1 MFGIFQFIRGKL
13 RLGDAKMGIFTR
25 FFKNNRDKL
34 ADRHM
39 SEPSGEKE
47 VQCSRRLSENVT
59 YILDAFHQTNDLKIR
74 VLKKGDAALLYFESL
89 AEHEKIHEKI
99 FAPLEMGHTD
109 DVFQLPNAKK
119 TSDLEE
125 AVRTLLRGHAIYME
139 EGKKEISQFSVTS
152 SFGRTPEEPQN
163 EKVVRGAHDGFVEN
177 MMTNINLIR
186 KRVEHRDLTIKY
198 FKLGKKTNT
207 NVSVIYMDGIA
218 DPTLVQEIETRLHSV
233 DSDMIHSPG
242 HVEEFIEDQSNSPFP
257 QMLNT
262 ERPDRV
268 AANLVEGRVAI
279 MSEGSPTTLIAPAT
293 FFMFYQAPD
302 DYNMRWFTGTFVRLI
317 RLFSFIIAIGLP
329 AFYIAVVSFHFE
341 VIPDELII
349 PVKASINEI
358 AYPPILEA
366 LVMVIIIELIREAG
380 IRLPAPIGQTIGIVG
395 GLVIGDA
402 VVRAGLVSNLMV
414 IVVALTAIASFVV
427 PSNELSTALRLL
439 TFPLIILAG
448 TLGFIGIV
456 FGMLIILTHLT
467 RLHSFGVP
475 YFAPLAPLSLV
486 DLKDTFVRLP
496 MFMMKLRPKD
506 AHALKPVTLDPSRE
520 WKNGDEQNQ
529 SKQGSPEERT
539 SSTKDR
545 EQ

>member
-1 MFGIFQFIRGKL
+1 
-13 RLGDAKMGIFTR
+13 
-25 FFKNNRDKL
+25 
-34 ADRHM
+34 M

-47 VQCSRRLSENVT
+47 IPSSRKLSENVK
-59 YILDAFHQTNDLKIR
+59 YILDAFHNTNDLKIR
-74 VLKKGDAALLYFESL
+74 VLKKGNAALLYFESL

-99 FAPLEMGHTD
+99 FAPIEMGHTD
-109 DVFQLPNAKK
+109 NVFHLPNAKQ
-119 TSDLEE
+119 TIDLEE
-125 AVRTLLRGHAIYME
+125 AVRTLLRGHALYIE
-139 EGKKEISQFSVTS
+139 EGKREIAQFSVTS

-198 FKLGKKTNT
+198 FKLGRKTNT
-207 NVSVIYMDGIA
+207 NVAVMYMDGIA
-218 DPTLVQEIETRLHSV
+218 DPTLVQEVETRLHSV

-279 MSEGSPTTLIAPAT
+279 LSEGSPTTLIAPAT

-317 RLFSFIIAIGLP
+317 RLFSFVIAVSLP

-439 TFPLIILAG
+439 TFPLILLAG
-448 TLGFIGIV
+448 TIGFIGIV
-456 FGMLIILTHLT
+456 FGMLFILTHLT
-467 RLHSFGVP
+467 RLQSFGVP

-496 MFMMKLRPKD
+496 MYMMKLRPKD
-506 AHALKPVTLDPSRE
+506 AHAVKPIALDPSRE
-520 WKNGDEQNQ
+520 WRNRDEQNQ
-529 SKQGSPEERT
+529 SKQGKGGSQA
-539 SSTKDR
+539 STTTDTKK
-545 EQ
+545 

>member
-1 MFGIFQFIRGKL
+1 
-13 RLGDAKMGIFTR
+13 MGIFSR
-25 FFKNNRDKL
+25 FFRGDRDKL
-34 ADRHM
+34 HEQSIAD
-39 SEPSGEKE
+39 PSNERKRP
-47 VQCSRRLSENVT
+47 SSKKLSENVD
-59 YILDAFHQTNDLKIR
+59 YILNAFHQTNDLKVR
-74 VLKKGDAALLYFESL
+74 VLKKGDAVLMYFESL
-89 AEHEKIHEKI
+89 AEQEKIYMNI
-99 FAPLEMGHTD
+99 FAPIEMGKAEDVTNLPHAKHTI
-109 DVFQLPNAKK
+109 
-119 TSDLEE
+119 DLEE
-125 AVRTLLRGHAIYME
+125 AVRTLLRGHAVYME
-139 EGKKEISQFSVTS
+139 EGRQEIFQFNVTS
-152 SFGRTPEEPQN
+152 TFTRATEEPEN
-163 EKVVRGAHDGFVEN
+163 ERVVRGSHDGFVEN
-177 MMTNINLIR
+177 MMVNIHLVR
-186 KRVEHRDLTIKY
+186 KRVEHRDLIVKY

-207 NVSVIYMDGIA
+207 NVSVLYIDGIA
-218 DPTLVQEIETRLHSV
+218 DPTIVKEIETRLQAIE
-233 DSDMIHSPG
+233 SDMIHSPG
-242 HVEEFIEDQSNSPFP
+242 HIEEFIEDKSNSPFP

-268 AANLVEGRVAI
+268 AANLVEGRIAV
-279 MSEGSPTTLIAPAT
+279 MTEGSPTTLIAPST

-317 RLFSFIIAIGLP
+317 RLFSFIIAVGLP

-341 VIPDELII
+341 VIPDELVI

-358 AYPPILEA
+358 AYPPIIEA

-448 TLGFIGIV
+448 TLGFVGIV
-456 FGMLIILTHLT
+456 FGMLFILIHLT

-496 MFMMKLRPKD
+496 MYMMRSRPKD
-506 AHALKPVTLDPSRE
+506 AHALKPETLNPSRE
-520 WKNGDEQNQ
+520 WKKSEQNQ
-529 SKQGSPEERT
+529 SKSDAPENQSSSPAE
-539 SSTKDR
+539 SKNK
-545 EQ
+545 